1 MKTALTLALS
11 QMSGEEYCA
20 AEDYGLGLHLDEL
33 NSCSWNKS
41 QNMDGTYM
49 YKLKLFDRV
58 STAPEVENNNEESQ
72 SINIIALYTVLNL

>member
-1 MKTALTLALS
+1 
-11 QMSGEEYCA
+11 
-20 AEDYGLGLHLDEL
+20 
-33 NSCSWNKS
+33 
-41 QNMDGTYM
+41 MDGTYM